1 MKHLI
6 LFNFFGLVLLSSF
19 AQTNKEDIDL
29 VQAIYGKEKKAI
41 VYNFIVPTDDAKK
54 AAFQGLYDAYETER
68 KSLGRQRI
76 ALLEKYASVYGNMDD
91 KATDDVMMQ
100 TMELQ
105 KKVDGIITTYYDK
118 IKKSVGLKEA
128 GQFYQ
133 IESYLLS
140 ATRIYILGN
149 IPFIG
154 ELEKAQIPRR
164 SASN

>member
-6 LFNFFGLVLLSSF
+6 LFNFFALVLLSSF

-54 AAFQGLYDAYETER
+54 TAFQGLYDAYETER
-68 KSLGRQRI
+68 KSLGQKRI

-154 ELEKAQIPRR
+154 ELEKAQIPRP
-164 SASN
+164 AAN

>member
-6 LFNFFGLVLLSSF
+6 LFNFFALTLLSSF

-54 AAFQGLYDAYETER
+54 TAFQGLYDAYETER
-68 KSLGRQRI
+68 KSLGQKRI

-133 IESYLLS
+133 LESYLLS

-154 ELEKAQIPRR
+154 ELEKVQIPRR

>member
-6 LFNFFGLVLLSSF
+6 LFNFFGLVLFSSF

-41 VYNFIVPTDDAKK
+41 VYNFIVPADAAKK
-54 AAFQGLYDAYETER
+54 TAFQDLYDAYETER

>member
-1 MKHLI
+1 MIK
-6 LFNFFGLVLLSSF
+6 
-19 AQTNKEDIDL
+19 
-29 VQAIYGKEKKAI
+29 
-41 VYNFIVPTDDAKK
+41 
-54 AAFQGLYDAYETER
+54 
-68 KSLGRQRI
+68 QRMM
-76 ALLEKYASVYGNMDD
+76 S
-91 KATDDVMMQ
+91 MMQ

-154 ELEKAQIPRR
+154 ELEKSHDTAEV
-164 SASN
+164 NC

>member
-6 LFNFFGLVLLSSF
+6 LFNFFGLILLSSF

-54 AAFQGLYDAYETER
+54 TAFQGLYDAYETER
-68 KSLGRQRI
+68 KLLGQKRI

-100 TMELQ
+100 TMDLQ

-133 IESYLLS
+133 LESYLLS

-154 ELEKAQIPRR
+154 ELEKVQIPRP
-164 SASN
+164 AN

>member
-1 MKHLI
+1 MR
-6 LFNFFGLVLLSSF
+6 
-19 AQTNKEDIDL
+19 QKENHW
-29 VQAIYGKEKKAI
+29 A
-41 VYNFIVPTDDAKK
+41 
-54 AAFQGLYDAYETER
+54 
-68 KSLGRQRI
+68 RQRI

-100 TMELQ
+100 TMDLQ

-133 IESYLLS
+133 LESYLLS

-154 ELEKAQIPRR
+154 ELEKVQIPRR
-164 SASN
+164 PSN

>member
-6 LFNFFGLVLLSSF
+6 LFNFFGLVLFSSF

-54 AAFQGLYDAYETER
+54 TAFQGLYDAYETER
-68 KSLGRQRI
+68 KSLGQKRI

>member
-6 LFNFFGLVLLSSF
+6 LFNFFGLVLFSSF

-41 VYNFIVPTDDAKK
+41 VYNFIVPTDSAKT
-54 AAFQGLYDAYETER
+54 AAFRGLYDAYETER
-68 KSLGRQRI
+68 KSLGQQRI

-154 ELEKAQIPRR
+154 ELEKSHVPRR
-164 SASN
+164 TAN

>member
-54 AAFQGLYDAYETER
+54 TAFQGLYDAYETER
-68 KSLGRQRI
+68 KSLGQKRI